1 MQKWVDLI
9 SIGIFRSGPTSKA
22 MCGSHNETLAVKEI
36 FVSPLHGPTSPSQ
49 STAVKI
55 WCPDGQSFS
64 PRLLWSRPRDDTN
77 CWWLGWCSAKPM
89 PEAPRT
95 KQNEL
100 SKMVCKERNCKDKFK
115 GEALKR
121 ETCNLQS
128 SYNLQEHFILHLSIN
143 MLMAQLFK
151 KQTHHRSLG
160 PLRPPTSGTCLMVL
174 CNTKHL
180 FGQLF
185 VIRAH
190 FLSLAKIQKLFCQW
204 SKSVIDVRPLD
215 YILHK

>member
-1 MQKWVDLI
+1 MDLI
-9 SIGIFRSGPTSKA
+9 SIGIFCSGSTSKA
-22 MCGSHNETLAVKEI
+22 TCGSHSETLAVKEI
-36 FVSPLHGPTSPSQ
+36 SVCPLHAPTLPGQ

-55 WCPDGQSFS
+55 WCLDGQSFS
-64 PRLLWSRPRDDTN
+64 PRLIWSRPRDDTN

-89 PEAPRT
+89 PEASRT
-95 KQNEL
+95 KQDEL
-100 SKMVCKERNCKDKFK
+100 FKKVCKQRTCKDKFE

-143 MLMAQLFK
+143 TLMAQLFK
-151 KQTHHRSLG
+151 KLTHHRSLG
-160 PLRPPTSGTCLMVL
+160 PLRPPTSGACIMVL
-174 CNTKHL
+174 YNTKHL

-185 VIRAH
+185 VIRAE
-190 FLSLAKIQKLFCQW
+190 FLSLAKSQKLFCQC

-215 YILHK
+215 QILHE